1 MVGLI
6 TKLLCLGTTTKFYY
20 QFFKYLFIYYI
31 FFLGLTMDNNNN
43 NNKILVL
50 NFLGQLWI
58 HNEKKY
64 YNNKKLTIN
73 IVKGKNK

>member
-1 MVGLI
+1 
-6 TKLLCLGTTTKFYY
+6 
-20 QFFKYLFIYYI
+20 
-31 FFLGLTMDNNNN
+31 MDNNNN

>member
-1 MVGLI
+1 
-6 TKLLCLGTTTKFYY
+6 
-20 QFFKYLFIYYI
+20 
-31 FFLGLTMDNNNN
+31 MDNNNN

-73 IVKGKNK
+73 IVKGKNKYSIYIWKKKKQNLYDIFLWLDYKIHLM

>member
-1 MVGLI
+1 
-6 TKLLCLGTTTKFYY
+6 
-20 QFFKYLFIYYI
+20 
-31 FFLGLTMDNNNN
+31 MDNNNN

-58 HNEKKY
+58 HNEEKY

-73 IVKGKNK
+73 IVKRKINKAFINLKKEKEKKEAKSLWYFSLARP

>member
-1 MVGLI
+1 
-6 TKLLCLGTTTKFYY
+6 
-20 QFFKYLFIYYI
+20 
-31 FFLGLTMDNNNN
+31 MDNNNN

-58 HNEKKY
+58 HNEKKKN